1 MHYGM
6 NLSRSIAMDEFI
18 KQQTSDRIK
27 LTEVLLNKKNRVSLI
42 RGYEV
47 DYENDK
53 KYMRFIAIKI
63 GNKIITDELS
73 EVVLFKEELALFD
86 GSEEENMYLFFST
99 VVKEDNRIRSMRF
112 RLNKKKN
119 IYFSKAEA
127 RAIITLWNMSM
138 QGYSFARLMEYPTK
152 QSAQSWAESLSK
164 LGHFERQKENR

>member
-1 MHYGM
+1 M
-6 NLSRSIAMDEFI
+6 NWKRRKKMDEFI
-18 KQQTSDRIK
+18 KKQTSDFIK
-27 LTEVLLNKKNRVSLI
+27 TTEVLLNKKNQVSLI

-86 GSEEENMYLFFST
+86 GSEEENMYLFVST
-99 VVKEDNRIRSMRF
+99 VVKGENRVRSMRF
-112 RLNKKKN
+112 RLNKKN
-119 IYFSKAEA
+119 SVYFGKAEA

-152 QSAQSWAESLSK
+152 QSSQSWAESLSR
-164 LGHFERQKENR
+164 LGHFERKKVSR